1 MPMPNIKKIEV
12 FDVSGAGDT
21 VLAYLSSSISKGESL
36 ESSIKISNVA
46 AGLAVAKFGTSVVSI
61 DEIENTKQ
69 IKIVYLQVV

>member
-1 MPMPNIKKIEV
+1 MEVFHLPSEAKEV

-46 AGLAVAKFGTSVVSI
+46 AGLL
-61 DEIENTKQ
+61 
-69 IKIVYLQVV
+69 LQNLEHLLFL